1 MHLKQQEIDVT
12 VDELTY
18 GPHWIWER
26 KLLLHATS
34 GLRLS
39 LGQADRYPR

>member
-12 VDELTY
+12 VDELMC

-26 KLLLHATS
+26 KLLHATS